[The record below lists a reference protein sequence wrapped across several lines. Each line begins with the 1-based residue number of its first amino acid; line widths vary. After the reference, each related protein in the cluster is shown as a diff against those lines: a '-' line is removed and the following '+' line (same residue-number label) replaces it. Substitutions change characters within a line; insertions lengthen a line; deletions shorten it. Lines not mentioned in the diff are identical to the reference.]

1 MNEPSQP
8 FTFFNYYDITMLIML
23 IIAFTYFTNERL
35 HLVDKIIIR
44 LIKIILIF
52 IVIPLISV
60 GIEID
65 LAVNKN
71 GIDDSFTLLYTYLKI
86 PIWWI
91 IGLFL
96 ILYGSNINYYKR
108 KKLNH

>member
-1 MNEPSQP
+1 MNEPAQP
-8 FTFFNYYDITMLIML
+8 FTSFNYYDITMLIML

-71 GIDDSFTLLYTYLKI
+71 GIDDSFTLLYKYLKI

-108 KKLNH
+108 KKLDH